1 MSSKNKES
9 LIKNIKDL
17 IKECEELGL
26 KNIDKLDED
35 MQFSKVYVAVTGY
48 DNFRDL
54 LIKIS
59 SDPFFKAVLIS
70 FMDYLI
76 KNKL

>member
-35 MQFSKVYVAVTGY
+35 IQFSKVYVAVTRY

-70 FMDYLI
+70 FME
-76 KNKL
+76 KWK